1 MSYEVDVLAV
11 GQESDSGDAI
21 ALRFGNYAQNPAD
34 QKIVVI
40 DGGYQDSG
48 KALVELIR
56 NTYGSNRVDLVV
68 STHPDNDHV
77 SGLHVVLEEL
87 EVGELWMHRP
97 WNMSASIKKLAE
109 EDRGLAA
116 LGLSSNQLKK
126 SLEAAYDLEKL
137 AVKRGVSRI
146 LDPFQGEVNF
156 ENTIYVLGPSR
167 SYYQSLV
174 LEFEKGGT
182 VSSGLIKLKKMISEV
197 WHKDE
202 LLEPTDDATS
212 PRNNSSAILVAA
224 FGDQHFLFTADAGVP
239 ALAQAADWAL
249 ANKYDLTQKIK
260 VLQIPHHGS
269 KRNVGPAIL
278 DRLIGPIV
286 AQGQTN
292 SKGAFMSAAAKG
304 EPHHPSKRVT
314 NAIVRRGVKPHAT
327 QGQSFYYKSTDL
339 AWRPGTKLATPIEFC
354 ASYDEED

>member
-1 MSYEVDVLAV
+1 MYIQRINQRQFACFTQPELHTLHKAASIQALDREMEGRNVRIEDIIYDHAQMEEIANAV
-11 GQESDSGDAI
+11 GDRKQQHYARHHPSPSRTRKGKYSFHTSESASMTD
-21 ALRFGNYAQNPAD
+21 
-34 QKIVVI
+34 
-40 DGGYQDSG
+40 
-48 KALVELIR
+48 IR

-109 EDRGLAA
+109 ETACRCCV
-116 LGLSSNQLKK
+116 GLSSNQLRK

-197 WHKDE
+197 WHKE
-202 LLEPTDDATS
+202 
-212 PRNNSSAILVAA
+212 
-224 FGDQHFLFTADAGVP
+224 G
-239 ALAQAADWAL
+239 
-249 ANKYDLTQKIK
+249 
-260 VLQIPHHGS
+260 
-269 KRNVGPAIL
+269 
-278 DRLIGPIV
+278 
-286 AQGQTN
+286 
-292 SKGAFMSAAAKG
+292 G
-304 EPHHPSKRVT
+304 ENRVD
-314 NAIVRRGVKPHAT
+314 N
-327 QGQSFYYKSTDL
+327 
-339 AWRPGTKLATPIEFC
+339 
-354 ASYDEED
+354 

>member
-1 MSYEVDVLAV
+1 MS
-11 GQESDSGDAI
+11 SWKS
-21 ALRFGNYAQNPAD
+21 
-34 QKIVVI
+34 
-40 DGGYQDSG
+40 S
-48 KALVELIR
+48 
-56 NTYGSNRVDLVV
+56 
-68 STHPDNDHV
+68 
-77 SGLHVVLEEL
+77 

-126 SLEAAYDLEKL
+126 SLEAAYDLGEL
-137 AVKRGVSRI
+137 AVKETWRI
-146 LDPFQGEVNF
+146 SYSSPFQGEVNF

-182 VSSGLIKLKKMISEV
+182 SSSGLIKLKKMISEV

-339 AWRPGTKLATPIEFC
+339 AWLSRNKIGHTDRVLCKLRRGGLI
-354 ASYDEED
+354 DEI